1 MRARLAA
8 AALLFLT
15 AACAGSK
22 SEPPP
27 PPPVSL
33 AFVVEPGPSSAVSP
47 IAPVVKVELRD
58 AAGKLVTGATSPV
71 TLALA
76 PGAGT
81 AVLAGTT
88 TVQAVAGVASF
99 AALRIAHPGTGYR
112 LAANSTGLTGATSAA
127 FDVSVGPPA
136 QLNVVAQP
144 GDGRTATALSPVLE
158 VTVQDAVGNPID
170 GGVDV
175 TVTLGS
181 GPAAGIL
188 TGTTTSRPVA
198 GRASFPDLAVV
209 GPGAYTLRAQVV
221 GGLSATTI
229 TFTLTDAWRSIGP
242 DGGLV
247 AVAADPADPLKA
259 LAGGQG
265 AGGLWRTLDGGASWT
280 PIVTARSRTLTPVFE
295 KAGTAWAYGDSLWR
309 STDGGVTWLESPGVV
324 RSVDGKVLSLA
335 FHPVTKVAYAAV
347 SDYEQRV
354 LTSTDGGATWTL
366 VSAALPAGAYLNRLA
381 AGPGGLFV
389 LTSQGFQ
396 ALPWGGSSW
405 SAPVSVD
412 AYPFCLV
419 AHPTNAAVAFVGGIY
434 GLHRTADGGATWTV
448 VAPSLFRDIWFD
460 PAAPS
465 TVLALAMSVGVYRST
480 DGGLTFTPL
489 ASPPMVNVASISGSA
504 SLLYLGGDTGPFSS
518 IDGGTTWVRANA
530 GLRAGHITSVAVSPG
545 NSAVVLAGT
554 DAGELH
560 RSADGGATW
569 TRVVYLP
576 GQTMHRILFVP
587 GTPAR
592 VYLVNGG
599 YLMVS
604 TDAGVTWSDLPGSP
618 VGIGSL
624 ALCRGAPATLWVS
637 DSNGTGVWRSTDSG
651 ATWTRV
657 YTRPRN
663 TVMSGEVAAD
673 AADPLVAYMTMIDYA
688 PGGAATGLY
697 RTQDGGATWTKLTI
711 SAWAAHLAAGPAA
724 GSLWVYN
731 GYSVQRSADLG
742 ATFSAVAPSIGG
754 SAFALAVDPANGS
767 RAVLG
772 TVQSY
777 AGTPNDG
784 VVITT
789 DGGATWTSSRSGHD
803 RFSTYSVAIDPGT
816 PQTIYAGTY
825 GGGLLKST
833 TGGL

>member
-8 AALLFLT
+8 AALLVLT
-15 AACAGSK
+15 AACGGGST
-22 SEPPP
+22 PPAP
-27 PPPVSL
+27 EPVSL

-58 AAGKLVTGATSPV
+58 AAGNLVTSATSPV

-76 PGAGT
+76 PGAGV
-81 AVLAGTT
+81 AKLAGTT
-88 TVQAVAGVASF
+88 TAQAVAGVASF
-99 AALRIAHPGTGYR
+99 AALRIARPGTGYR
-112 LAANSTGLTGATSAA
+112 LAASSTGLSGATSAA

-144 GDGRTATALSPVLE
+144 GDGRTSTVLSPALE

-170 GGVDV
+170 GGIDV

-181 GPAAGIL
+181 GPPEGIL
-188 TGTTTSRPVA
+188 TGTTTAQPVA
-198 GRASFPDLAVV
+198 GRASFPDLAVSGV
-209 GPGAYTLRAQVV
+209 GAYTLKAQAA
-221 GGLSATTI
+221 GGLSASTI

-265 AGGLWRTLDGGASWT
+265 GGGLWRTLDGGATWT

-309 STDGGVTWLESPGVV
+309 STDGGLTWSESPGVV
-324 RSVDGKVLSLA
+324 RSADGKVLSLA

-354 LTSTDGGATWTL
+354 LTSPDGGATWTL
-366 VSAALPAGAYLNRLA
+366 VSAALPAGAYLSRLA

-396 ALPWGGSSW
+396 AMPWGGSTW

-412 AYPFCLV
+412 VSPFCLV
-419 AHPTNAAVAFVGGIY
+419 AHPVNAAVAFVGGIY

-448 VAPSLFRDIWFD
+448 VSPSLFRDIWFD

-465 TVLALAMSVGVYRST
+465 TVLALAMSVGVQRST

-489 ASPPMVNVASISGSA
+489 ASPPMVNVASLSGSA
-504 SLLYLGGDTGPFSS
+504 SRLYLGGDTGPYSS
-518 IDGGTTWVRANA
+518 TDGGTTWVPANA

-545 NSAVVLAGT
+545 TSAVVLAGN

-569 TRVVYLP
+569 TRVAYLP
-576 GQTMHRILFVP
+576 GQSLQKILFVP

-599 YLMVS
+599 YLMAS

-618 VGIGSL
+618 PGIGSA
-624 ALCRGAPATLWVS
+624 ALCRQVPATLWVS

-673 AADPLVAYMTMIDYA
+673 AADPLVGYMTMIDYA

-697 RTQDGGATWTKLTI
+697 RTQDGGATWTKLTV
-711 SAWAAHLAAGPAA
+711 SAWAARLSAGPTA

-742 ATFSAVAPSIGG
+742 ATFSPGAPPISG

-789 DGGATWTSSRSGHD
+789 DGGATWGSSRSGHD

-833 TGGL
+833 SGGF